1 MAQKIKNDSLNLKIL
16 EDLLSDGRKAF
27 ADIAKENNTSKD
39 VIAKRFK
46 QQKAKGVIL
55 GFTTQNSTRCLDS
68 NFIAN
73 LRIQVQRGKM
83 ELTIQAVNKIPN
95 VVHAFPSA
103 VPQVILTEVALK
115 NIGELEAVQK
125 LVQSQPYVLG
135 TDVTIWTGMRNTP
148 ENLSIFNAEEQ
159 VGKKPPKKIASHRR
173 KTDSEVDDIDRAI
186 INKLAL
192 NGRMPFAEIADPLGV
207 STETIVRRYE
217 KLRENGDLKIVV
229 QIDPTK
235 IGYYAFGIFNF
246 SFSREALADNIEKI
260 SKTYDVNRII
270 KSAGYQDLT
279 FTLMIRDINHFI
291 EMQEEMAVLPNITKI
306 DVRIARM
313 LCPWP
318 IQREFIST
326 F

>member
-1 MAQKIKNDSLNLKIL
+1 MAKKIKNDSLNLTIL
-16 EDLLSDGRKAF
+16 KDLLSDGRKSF
-27 ADIAKENNTSKD
+27 ADIAKDNNTSKD

-46 QQKAKGVIL
+46 QLKAKGMIL
-55 GFTTQNSTRCLDS
+55 GFTTQNNSRCFDA
-68 NFIAN
+68 NFITN
-73 LRIQVQRGKM
+73 LLIQVQRGKM
-83 ELTIQAVNKIPN
+83 EPTIQAVNKIPN
-95 VVHAFPSA
+95 VIHAYPSA
-103 VPQVILTEVALK
+103 IQQAVLTEVSLK
-115 NIGELEAVQK
+115 NIDELEAVKK
-125 LVQSQPYVLG
+125 LIQSQPYVLG
-135 TDVTIWTGMRNTP
+135 TDVTIWTGIRNTP
-148 ENLSIFNAEEQ
+148 ENLSIFNAEEH
-159 VGKKPPKKIASHRR
+159 VGKKPPQETASHRR
-173 KTDSEVDDIDRAI
+173 KTDTEIDDLDRTI
-186 INKLAL
+186 INKLGL
-192 NGRMPFAEIADPLGV
+192 NGRMPFAEIANPLGV

-217 KLRENGDLKIVV
+217 KLRENGDLKVVV

-246 SFSREALADNIEKI
+246 SFSQEALADNIEKI
-260 SKTYDVNRII
+260 SKTSDVNRII

-291 EMQEEMAVLPNITKI
+291 EMQEEMAALPNITKI

>member
-1 MAQKIKNDSLNLKIL
+1 MAQKIKSDLLNLTIL
-16 EDLLSDGRKAF
+16 EDLLNDGRKSF
-27 ADIAKENNTSKD
+27 ADIAKENHTSKD

-46 QQKAKGVIL
+46 QLKAKGVIL
-55 GFTTQNSTRCLDS
+55 GFTTQNSTRCFDAS
-68 NFIAN
+68 FIAN
-73 LRIQVQRGKM
+73 LRIQVQRGKI
-83 ELTIQAVNKIPN
+83 EPTIQAVNKMPN
-95 VVHAFPSA
+95 VIHAFPSA
-103 VPQVILTEVALK
+103 VTQAVQTEVALK
-115 NIGELEAVQK
+115 NISELEAVQK

-148 ENLSIFNAEEQ
+148 ENLSIFKTEEQ
-159 VGKKPPKKIASHRR
+159 VGKKPPEEAVSHRM
-173 KTDSEVDDIDRAI
+173 KTDIQIDDIDRFI

-192 NGRMPFAEIADPLGV
+192 NGRMPFAEIADPLSV
-207 STETIVRRYE
+207 STETVVRRYE
-217 KLRENGDLKIVV
+217 KLRENGDLKIVL

-246 SFSREALADNIEKI
+246 SFSQEALADNIEKI
-260 SKTYDVNRII
+260 SKTPDVNRII

-291 EMQEEMAVLPNITKI
+291 EMQEEMAALPNITKI

>member
-1 MAQKIKNDSLNLKIL
+1 MAQKIKNDILNLIIL

-39 VIAKRFK
+39 VVAKRFK
-46 QQKAKGVIL
+46 QLKAKGVVL
-55 GFTTQNSTRCLDS
+55 GFTTQNSTRCFDA

-73 LRIQVQRGKM
+73 LRIQVQRGKIDP
-83 ELTIQAVNKIPN
+83 TIKAVNKIPK
-95 VVHAFPSA
+95 VIHAFRSA
-103 VPQVILTEVALK
+103 VQQAVLTEVALK

-125 LVQSQPYVLG
+125 IIQSQPYVLG

-148 ENLSIFNAEEQ
+148 ENLSIFHTEKQLAKRPIQETAPQ
-159 VGKKPPKKIASHRR
+159 RR
-173 KTDSEVDDIDRAI
+173 KTENEIDDIDRAI

-192 NGRMPFAEIADPLGV
+192 NGRMPFADIANPIGV

-217 KLRENGDLKIVV
+217 KLRENGDLKVVV

-246 SFSREALADNIEKI
+246 SFSQEALAINIEKI
-260 SKTYDVNRII
+260 SKTPDVNRII

-291 EMQEEMAVLPNITKI
+291 EVQEEMAVLPNITKI
-306 DVRIARM
+306 DFRIARM

-318 IQREFIST
+318 LQREFIST

>member
-1 MAQKIKNDSLNLKIL
+1 MTQKIKNDSLNLTIL

-46 QQKAKGVIL
+46 QLKAKGVIL
-55 GFTTQNSTRCLDS
+55 GFTTQNSTRCFDS

-73 LRIQVQRGKM
+73 LRIQVQRGKIGPTM
-83 ELTIQAVNKIPN
+83 QAVNMIPN
-95 VVHAFPSA
+95 VIHAFPSA
-103 VPQVILTEVALK
+103 VPQAVLTEVALK
-115 NIGELEAVQK
+115 NIGELEAVKK
-125 LVQSQPYVLG
+125 LVQSQPFVLG

-148 ENLSIFNAEEQ
+148 ENLSIFNTEEQ
-159 VGKKPPKKIASHRR
+159 VAKKPTDETASHTR
-173 KTDSEVDDIDRAI
+173 KTDIEIDDIDRAI
-186 INKLAL
+186 ISKLAL

-217 KLRENGDLKIVV
+217 KLRENSDLKIVV

-260 SKTYDVNRII
+260 SKTPDVNRII

-291 EMQEEMAVLPNITKI
+291 EMQEEMAALPNITKI

-318 IQREFIST
+318 LQREFIST

>member
-1 MAQKIKNDSLNLKIL
+1 MAQKIKNDSLNLTIL
-16 EDLLSDGRKAF
+16 EDLLRDGRKSF

-46 QQKAKGVIL
+46 QLKAKGVIL
-55 GFTTQNSTRCLDS
+55 GFTTQNSTRCFDC
-68 NFIAN
+68 NFIAS

-83 ELTIQAVNKIPN
+83 EPTIQEVIKIPN
-95 VVHAFPSA
+95 VIHAFPSA
-103 VPQVILTEVALK
+103 VQQVILTEVALK

-125 LVQSQPYVLG
+125 LVQSQSYVLG

-148 ENLSIFNAEEQ
+148 ENLSIFKAEEQ
-159 VGKKPPKKIASHRR
+159 VGKKPPKKIALHRR
-173 KTDSEVDDIDRAI
+173 KTDIEIDDIDRGI
-186 INKLAL
+186 INRLAL
-192 NGRMPFAEIADPLGV
+192 NGRMPFAEIAHPLGV

-217 KLRENGDLKIVV
+217 KLRENGDLKIVA

-246 SFSREALADNIEKI
+246 SFSREALAVNIEKI
-260 SKTYDVNRII
+260 SKTYDVNRIV